1 MNLLAGTP
9 GGGGNVLAN
18 TMTKPAQCEHVKV
31 NGVRCGS
38 PALRT
43 RRLCYF
49 HFMSRVPQIELVP
62 ILEDGNAIQTGVLE
76 IIHAMLSGRLDTKR
90 AALALYGLQ
99 IASCNLPRVQ
109 TEPPRRRIVLDA
121 PAELDYPYLNK
132 SLQLKMAEE
141 KAGDQEG
148 EAAPIAEPSR
158 SGWQS
163 HRVGVSSPPEEG
175 SRRQERS

>member
-1 MNLLAGTP
+1 MILLGRPP

-49 HFMSRVPQIELVP
+49 HFMSRVPRIELVP
-62 ILEDGNAIQTGVLE
+62 ILEDGNALQEGVQQIIQ
-76 IIHAMLSGRLDTKR
+76 AMLTQRIDTKR

-99 IASCNLPRVQ
+99 IAASNLPRVQ
-109 TEPPRRRIVLDA
+109 TDPPRRRIVLEA
-121 PAELDYPYLNK
+121 PPELDYPYLNK
-132 SLQLKMAEE
+132 SLRLQRAGEE
-141 KAGDQEG
+141 ASDQEG
-148 EAAPIAEPSR
+148 DAAP
-158 SGWQS
+158 G
-163 HRVGVSSPPEEG
+163 EEKG
-175 SRRQERS
+175 D

>member
-1 MNLLAGTP
+1 MK
-9 GGGGNVLAN
+9 
-18 TMTKPAQCEHVKV
+18 KPAQCEHVKV

-49 HFMSRVPQIELVP
+49 HFMSRVPQIDLVP
-62 ILEDGNAIQTGVLE
+62 VLEDGNAIQEGVQR
-76 IIHAMLSGRLDTKR
+76 IIHGMLTGRLDTKR

-99 IASCNLPRVQ
+99 IAASNLPRVQ

-132 SLQLKMAEE
+132 SLRLQRAEE
-141 KAGDQEG
+141 EASDQEG
-148 EAAPIAEPSR
+148 DAAPS
-158 SGWQS
+158 
-163 HRVGVSSPPEEG
+163 EEKG
-175 SRRQERS
+175 H

>member
-1 MNLLAGTP
+1 MILLKSNP
-9 GGGGNVLAN
+9 GGGGNVFAN

-49 HFMSRVPQIELVP
+49 HFMSRVPRIELVP
-62 ILEDGNAIQTGVLE
+62 ILEDGNAIQAGVLQ
-76 IIHAMLSGRLDTKR
+76 IIHGMLAGRLDTKR

-99 IASCNLPRVQ
+99 IAASNLPRVQ

-121 PAELDYPYLNK
+121 PPELDYPYLNK
-132 SLQLKMAEE
+132 SLGLQRAEE
-141 KAGDQEG
+141 EASDQEG
-148 EAAPIAEPSR
+148 DAAP
-158 SGWQS
+158 G
-163 HRVGVSSPPEEG
+163 EEKG
-175 SRRQERS
+175 D